1 MESKQHTLRD
11 VIGGR
16 IIMNILKIK
25 DGNPVAYSESRLK
38 RDNPNVSFPSELNA
52 AVLADFDCYTYT
64 IDAKPEY
71 NPVLQN
77 LNSVFE
83 RRADEWFQMFE
94 VVDFH
99 TDVAKMRLCDSITS
113 DRWQTEQGGVEW
125 LDEKSDLWRIAT
137 DSNGQQKMTSVLA
150 MLNADPSAT
159 GYASWK
165 MDKRVTVTY
174 LDVDEEGNEI
184 EFTEEI
190 WQKAFRQNSLD
201 EWNEMVALVGAHIK
215 KCFDAEAN
223 ALAKVEAGD
232 LTVTF
237 QSEFELL

>member
-1 MESKQHTLRD
+1 
-11 VIGGR
+11 
-16 IIMNILKIK
+16 MNILKIEN
-25 DGNPVAYSESRLK
+25 GNPVAYSESRLE

-83 RRADEWFQMFE
+83 QRADGWVQTFV
-94 VVDFH
+94 VVDFSL
-99 TDVAKMRLCDSITS
+99 DVSKRRLKESITS
-113 DRWQTEQGGVEW
+113 DRWDKEQAGVEW
-125 LDEKSDLWRIAT
+125 LDENFDLWRIAT
-137 DSNGQQKMTSVLA
+137 NENSQVKMTSVLA
-150 MLNADPSAT
+150 MLNADPSST

-174 LDVDEEGNEI
+174 PDFDEEGNEV
-184 EFTEEI
+184 EFTEEV
-190 WQKAFRQNSLD
+190 WQKEFRHNTLED
-201 EWNEMVALVGAHIK
+201 WNEMVSLVSTHIK
-215 KCFDAEAN
+215 NCFTAEEN
-223 ALAKVEAGD
+223 ALAKADAGD

-237 QSEFELL
+237 QSEYEKL